1 MRPRPVQRR
10 RGSALILVLLMTL
23 AVAGLAIAAIFL
35 SSSAGL
41 LSRFYDREREFRLAA
56 ESALEQVRSRLLMD
70 SVFAIPDTGMV
81 QLLAGH
87 QILDAAGVAIPGV
100 RVNVYAATTGD
111 TTGRWLPHVTLIA
124 TSFDPNGTR
133 HVRRMD
139 LRRESFSR
147 YSLFADSSPVAFG
160 PGVVAGRVHTN
171 QRWLFGSAARYRDT
185 VTAGKDVVEGSSV
198 FDAGMVD
205 SVPPVTYPVAG
216 DFALY
221 DSLAAE
227 GNLAFSVVNA
237 SGPGWRTG
245 TRLEFVP
252 VDADGDGVLD
262 VDEGFARVFD
272 LQNGMD
278 TTRLTVGLDATDPW
292 GPFGILRAT
301 LWHNQVVQNQCGAF
315 YHRNGRWQFFP
326 VATHRAAWARPV
338 IQADAPSF
346 PPVTITTMNNMNDHD
361 FEAAALILQQS
372 TARCFPAGSPYLMT
386 TERFTDGSG
395 VVTGTAAD
403 VYPFGTAPSFTW
415 PGLPYGG
422 SDTTFTARSR
432 TCTISVGSTT
442 GLCES
447 GPATLGAWRAF
458 GGGTPLS
465 GVSSTIRQANE
476 LPYLWPFAPARNAG
490 SRRVVV
496 ATGGP
501 LFVSGEVRGDVL
513 LGVAGA
519 VRIIEKLV
527 YAGDPSDPAAEPCE
541 DQLGLVAAGDIL
553 VSDNGLTRG
562 RWIVRGVWDLAYL
575 AKHLGPERDVA
586 VHGALMSL
594 GGTVGVENPDSIVL
608 ISRACPLNVSN
619 NTSGGCL
626 RIVGSMVMRRL
637 SALQGSGSS
646 GLRYAGVPD
655 RCQGTTRRPPYF
667 PLTNRYALVRTLE
680 VEPSQANTPAR
691 IRAILMRLKGRTL

>member
-1 MRPRPVQRR
+1 
-10 RGSALILVLLMTL
+10 MTL

-70 SVFAIPDTGMV
+70 SSFAIPDTGVV

-87 QILDAAGVAIPGV
+87 QILDAAGAAIPGV

-147 YSLFADSSPVAFG
+147 YSLFADSFPSSVTFG

-171 QRWLFGSAARYRDT
+171 QTWRSGSSVSAALYRDT
-185 VTAGKDVVEGSSV
+185 VTAGVAVVEGSSV
-198 FDAGMVD
+198 FDAGTVVG
-205 SVPPVTYPVAG
+205 VPAVTYPVAS
-216 DFALY
+216 DYAWY
-221 DSLAAE
+221 DSLATA
-227 GNLAFSVVNA
+227 GNLAFSVVNG
-237 SGPGWRTG
+237 SGPGWRSG

-262 VDEGFARVFD
+262 PDEGFARVFD
-272 LQNGMD
+272 LENGMD
-278 TTRLTVGLDATDPW
+278 TTRLTVGLNATDVW
-292 GPFGILRAT
+292 GLFALAKRWNDP
-301 LWHNQVVQNQCGAF
+301 VVQNQCGAF
-315 YHRNGRWQFFP
+315 YLRDGRWQFFP
-326 VATHRAAWARPV
+326 VATHRAAWARDV
-338 IQADAPSF
+338 IQATGAASF
-346 PPVTITTMNNMNDHD
+346 PPVTNPKMNAMNDYD
-361 FEAAALILQQS
+361 YDAAELILEQS
-372 TARCFPAGSPYLMT
+372 TARCFPAGSPYLMA
-386 TERFTDGSG
+386 TERFTNASG
-395 VVTGTAAD
+395 TVTGTAAD

-422 SDTTFTARSR
+422 SDTTFTVRSR
-432 TCTISVGSTT
+432 SCTISVASTT
-442 GLCES
+442 GQCES
-447 GPATLGAWRAF
+447 GDLTTLGVWRAF

-490 SRRVVV
+490 SSRVMV

-513 LGVAGA
+513 LSVAGA

-553 VSDNGLTRG
+553 VSDNALTRG
-562 RWIVRGVWDLAYL
+562 RRIVRGGVFVFGSLT
-575 AKHLGPERDVA
+575 KQLGPERDVA

-594 GGTVGVENPDSIVL
+594 GGTVGVENPNTAGIFPV
-608 ISRACPLNVSN
+608 ACPQDGSN

-626 RIVGSMVMRRL
+626 RIVGGMVMRHI

-680 VEPSQANTPAR
+680 VEPSQANTPAL
-691 IRAILMRLKGRTL
+691 IRALLLRLKGPPL